1 MTQPN
6 IEQNTIENIE
16 NNKRQEVI
24 QALKE
29 GKENAQELL
38 EVLLVEKES
47 MVKESEDPSTAAIE
61 LNVFRARL
69 YFEVGTNSALEEAF
83 NSYEDAIEQAHHE
96 DKDGLEAKI
105 IAEEEKYF
113 GKSK

>member
-6 IEQNTIENIE
+6 IEQNSIENAE
-16 NNKRQEVI
+16 NNKRQETI

-38 EVLLVEKES
+38 KALLIEKEKE
-47 MVKESEDPSTAAIE
+47 VKESKDPSIAAIE
-61 LNVFRARL
+61 LNVYRARL
-69 YFEVGTNSALEEAF
+69 YFEVGTDSALEEAF

-96 DKDGLEAKI
+96 GKKELEKNI
-105 IAEEEKYF
+105 IKEAESHF
-113 GKSK
+113 N